1 MISMCVCVLLWLCW
15 AVLDDD
21 VRYAF
26 TILAGRDNKYK
37 RRGANDGAKEEK
49 SDSPN
54 PEVDV
59 ATLRQCLMTVGDK
72 LTREQV
78 SCHII
83 HYYHYHTII
92 ISLSYSITTL
102 LCYYKHVTYYHVT
115 HMSICCIIMCTK

>member
-1 MISMCVCVLLWLCW
+1 MMICCYEI
-15 AVLDDD
+15 DDD

-37 RRGANDGAKEEK
+37 RRGAGAGGDVKEEK
-49 SDSPN
+49 GDSPN

-78 SCHII
+78 
-83 HYYHYHTII
+83 
-92 ISLSYSITTL
+92 
-102 LCYYKHVTYYHVT
+102 
-115 HMSICCIIMCTK
+115 CTFIPDNLHHNRPFAPF